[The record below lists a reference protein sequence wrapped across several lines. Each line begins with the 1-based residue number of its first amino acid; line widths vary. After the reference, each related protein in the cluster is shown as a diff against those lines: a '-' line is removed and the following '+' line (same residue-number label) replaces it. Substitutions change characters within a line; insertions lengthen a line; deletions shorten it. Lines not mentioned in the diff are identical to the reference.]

1 MPRNA
6 ILGYLDLVSST
17 RYQTHHTFFEHRN
30 SFAQPEHSHVNF
42 PQQVQDLL
50 NLPIHSLLVDIEKKV
65 IAIERHE
72 AGDTHKSEQ
81 DLADA
86 AQFFEPLILHHW
98 QLVRLLDGLRCNTPI
113 VPLSA
118 KNLMF
123 EDKAKSLRDKLANLS
138 GQARVPLQNDLDELE
153 AEHAVVRSNLQRARQ
168 AMQQDVAAQE
178 NVQAALVL
186 ASLLNVVFR
195 KGMSAPMLS
204 DQLHLEAQQ
213 KEYRDL
219 LEGCGIAFKYP
230 EGDARAGEEVFPT
243 LFRQHPSLIAKKPIP
258 NDPFVHHKYVVSLV
272 VDTQGFHTQHNH
284 WRLGGT
290 RLRRLGT
297 FLVPFLKNET
307 YTSIINT
314 VDPFVRRGLAYI
326 NWIFF
331 IPRLTLNF
339 SILFHH
345 LFNENELN
353 PLEAKL
359 DRWTRFRA
367 HWTRFWF
374 EVINDLYWFLNGI
387 AICFMLNGGVLS
399 TPGLYLSMTVQC
411 LDLLSSMTRACM
423 ELYRLYKM
431 RCDLQVLQPGLAL
444 DGDLLKRLKFEAF
457 ALGYMVFHFA
467 LLVVC
472 LALTLPSMAAV
483 STMLPVVG
491 GTVAVM
497 MTVVTYYMQNYLT
510 ETRRSLYEPRPKP
523 LPDTILVQ
531 QPSHAGFY

>member
-1 MPRNA
+1 MPNNA
-6 ILGYLDLVSST
+6 VLEYLDSVSRL
-17 RYQTHHTFFEHRN
+17 RYQTHSDFFAQRK
-30 SFAQPEHSHVNF
+30 SFAQPENHNANSNE
-42 PQQVQDLL
+42 QIQNLL
-50 NLPIHSLLVDIEKKV
+50 NLPIHNLLRDIEKKV
-65 IAIERHE
+65 IAIEKHE
-72 AGDTHKSEQ
+72 RGDADKSEA

-86 AQFFEPLILHHW
+86 AQFFEPLILHYW

-113 VPLSA
+113 FPLSA
-118 KNLMF
+118 KKRML
-123 EDKAKSLRDKLANLS
+123 EDKAKGLREKLVNLS
-138 GQARVPLQNDLDELE
+138 GQARVSIENDLAELE
-153 AEHAVVRSNLQRARQ
+153 RDLVDVRDHLHRTQES
-168 AMQQDVAAQE
+168 MKDDVAAQE

-204 DQLHLEAQQ
+204 DQLHLETQQ

-219 LEGCGIAFKYP
+219 LGGCGIAFKYP
-230 EGDARAGEEVFPT
+230 ENHLNAGEEMFST
-243 LFRQHPSLIAKKPIP
+243 LFTQHPSLISRRLIP
-258 NDPFVHHKYVVSLV
+258 NDPLVQQKHLVSLV
-272 VDTQGFHTQHNH
+272 VDAQGWHNTHNH

-290 RLRRLGT
+290 RVRRLGT
-297 FLVPFLKNET
+297 FLVPYLKNDM
-307 YTSIINT
+307 YTSIVNT
-314 VDPFVRRGLAYI
+314 FDPFVRRGLAYT

-331 IPRLTLNF
+331 IPRLALNF
-339 SILFHH
+339 SLLFHH

-387 AICFMLNGGVLS
+387 IICFILNGGVLS
-399 TPGLYLSMTVQC
+399 VPGLYLSMTVQC
-411 LDLLSSMTRACM
+411 LDLFASMTRACV

-431 RCDLQVLQPGLAL
+431 RCDLQELQPGLAL
-444 DGDLLKRLKFEAF
+444 DGDLLRRLKFEAF

-467 LLVVC
+467 LLVLC

-497 MTVVTYYMQNYLT
+497 MTVVTFYMQNYLNG
-510 ETRRSLYEPRPKP
+510 TRRSLYEPRPEP
-523 LPDTILVQ
+523 LPDTIFS
-531 QPSHAGFY
+531 PHSHAGFL

>member
-1 MPRNA
+1 MPNNA
-6 ILGYLDLVSST
+6 VLEYLDSVSRL
-17 RYQTHHTFFEHRN
+17 RYRTHSDFFSQRK
-30 SFAQPEHSHVNF
+30 SFAQPENHNANF
-42 PQQVQDLL
+42 NEQFQNLL
-50 NLPIHSLLVDIEKKV
+50 NLPIHNLLRDIEKKV
-65 IAIERHE
+65 IAIEKHE
-72 AGDTHKSEQ
+72 RGDADKSDV

-86 AQFFEPLILHHW
+86 AQFFEPLILHYW

-113 VPLSA
+113 LPLSA
-118 KNLMF
+118 KNRML
-123 EDKAKSLRDKLANLS
+123 EDEAKALQEKLVNLS
-138 GQARVPLQNDLDELE
+138 EQTGESIRKELAALE
-153 AEHAVVRSNLQRARQ
+153 IKHAVVRSDLHSAQENMKHDVTAR
-168 AMQQDVAAQE
+168 E

-219 LEGCGIAFKYP
+219 LSSCGIVFKYP
-230 EGDARAGEEVFPT
+230 ENHPNSDEEMFST
-243 LFRQHPSLIAKKPIP
+243 LFTQHSSLMSKRPIP
-258 NDPFVHHKYVVSLV
+258 NDPLAQQKYLVSLV
-272 VDTQGFHTQHNH
+272 VDTQGWHTQHNH

-290 RLRRLGT
+290 RVRRLGT
-297 FLVPFLKNET
+297 FLVPFLKNDA

-314 VDPFVRRGLAYI
+314 LDPFARRGLAYI

-339 SILFHH
+339 SILYQH

-387 AICFMLNGGVLS
+387 IICFILNGGVLS
-399 TPGLYLSMTVQC
+399 VPGLYLSMTVQC
-411 LDLLSSMTRACM
+411 LDLFSSLTRACM

-431 RCDLQVLQPGLAL
+431 RCDLQELQPGLAL

-457 ALGYMVFHFA
+457 ALGYMVFHFG
-467 LLVVC
+467 LLVLC

-497 MTVVTYYMQNYLT
+497 MTVVTFYMQNYLN

-523 LPDTILVQ
+523 LPDTIVS
-531 QPSHAGFY
+531 PHSHAGFM